1 MSRRAMMARCG
12 SARRPCIV
20 TAVIA
25 VGALFLPGGADGQ
38 QPPPQPRAVIV
49 GRVTD
54 TLGTPLPECFVRLEG
69 ARAATL
75 CDSVGRF
82 RLPGLGHELTTFEVK
97 RLGYV
102 PGRFSVMVLGDSMQ
116 VNIQLV
122 PIALELP
129 PITVTAEGLNP
140 YLVERGFYRRMQE
153 GETALFI
160 TPEELERLR
169 PQRVTAVLRD
179 RPGISI
185 IWVDEGGGELVPLL
199 SGRNYCLLNVFVDGV
214 EIVGIYQRSQGIRG
228 GVSTFS
234 QVGQPGAPP
243 PGGSSSVGQD
253 LSLDAFILPHTIA
266 AIEIYPSGP
275 DTPIEFRTA
284 NQCGA
289 IVIWTKVGT
298 HSAPADGARI
308 QVSPADT
315 APGSPART
323 RS

>member
-1 MSRRAMMARCG
+1 
-12 SARRPCIV
+12 V

-25 VGALFLPGGADGQ
+25 VGALSLPGGADGQ

-54 TLGTPLPECFVRLEG
+54 TLGTPLPECFVRLEQ

-82 RLPGLGHELTTFEVK
+82 RLPGVGHEVTTFEVK

-102 PGRFSVMVLGDSMQ
+102 PGRFSVMVLGDSIQ

-122 PIALELP
+122 PIVLELP

-169 PQRVTAVLRD
+169 PRQVTDVLKG
-179 RPGISI
+179 RPSLNIT
-185 IWVDEGGGELVPLL
+185 WVDEGGGELVPLL
-199 SGRNYCLLNVFVDGV
+199 SGRNYCLLNVFVDGI
-214 EIVGIYQRSQGIRG
+214 EIPGIYKRSENIRG
-228 GVSTFS
+228 GVSAFS
-234 QVGQPGAPP
+234 QVGQAGQPPTGGAASGAP
-243 PGGSSSVGQD
+243 D

-275 DTPIEFRTA
+275 STPIEFRSA
-284 NQCGA
+284 NECGA

-298 HSAPADGARI
+298 YSPAGSARI
-308 QVSPADT
+308 QLSPADT
-315 APGSPART
+315 APGSSART
-323 RS
+323 PS